1 MGQQM
6 ACLDQFVIFG
16 DSITQGAWDQ
26 SRGFAMGAELASAYS
41 RRFDVMNRGFSG
53 YNTDHALKVVHNI
66 LPQAHPQQV
75 AVRFLV
81 IWFGANDANKNPIQ
95 AQYVPPDRFKKNL
108 LEIINHPV
116 VTVHSPNII
125 LITPPPFEETMLV
138 ELQEE
143 WGVPP
148 PTRKAMD
155 AQEYAELVKEVG
167 KEAGVPVLDVWSAF
181 MEKAGWKAGDPLPIP
196 GTLELGKSKEL
207 EELSYDGLHVSPQG
221 YRIVFDELVKLIN
234 EKWPEYPP
242 YKMPYAVKVQWEKDM
257 GAEFWDVKNMI

>member
-1 MGQQM
+1 
-6 ACLDQFVIFG
+6 
-16 DSITQGAWDQ
+16 
-26 SRGFAMGAELASAYS
+26 
-41 RRFDVMNRGFSG
+41 
-53 YNTDHALKVVHNI
+53 
-66 LPQAHPQQV
+66 
-75 AVRFLV
+75 V

-138 ELQEE
+138 KLQEE
-143 WGVPP
+143 WGVTP
-148 PTRKAMD
+148 PTRKAAD

-207 EELSYDGLHVSPQG
+207 EELSYDGELGGIRGEYVKESLLLTRLKVYMSAPRDTESYLVS
-221 YRIVFDELVKLIN
+221 
-234 EKWPEYPP
+234 W
-242 YKMPYAVKVQWEKDM
+242 
-257 GAEFWDVKNMI
+257 